1 MHHDKALSYKPSDQ
15 NSGFKDFYT
24 YPPTA
29 EGQALCNDAD
39 AKYLHHS
46 LVWQRFFSTFK
57 INRNQAMVD
66 GSFPRFGHFIVP
78 SSSSLLI
85 MQEHD

>member
-1 MHHDKALSYKPSDQ
+1 MHHDKALSSKTSDE
-15 NSGFKDFYT
+15 NPGFKDFYT

-46 LVWQRFFSTFK
+46 LVWQRFFGTFK
-57 INRNQAMVD
+57 INRNQAMAD
-66 GSFPRFGHFIVP
+66 GSFPRFGHFIVLTL
-78 SSSSLLI
+78 SSLLTL
-85 MQEHD
+85 QEHC

>member
-1 MHHDKALSYKPSDQ
+1 MEWMHHDKALRYKPSDQ
-15 NSGFKDFYT
+15 NPAFKDFYT

-46 LVWQRFFSTFK
+46 LVW
-57 INRNQAMVD
+57 
-66 GSFPRFGHFIVP
+66 
-78 SSSSLLI
+78 
-85 MQEHD
+85 